1 MSHRNSALLLLS
13 IGALAAV
20 LGLAVSNASAQDDGK
35 KTQDSKTQPVLRK
48 VKTRVDPI
56 YPELARHMNISG
68 LVKVE
73 LIIGPDG
80 KVKSAKVL
88 GGHPV
93 LASAALDAAKRWVF
107 EPAREQTIDVVS
119 IRFAHDAE

>member
-93 LASAALDAAKRWVF
+93 LAAAALDAAKRWVF

>member
-1 MSHRNSALLLLS
+1 
-13 IGALAAV
+13 V

-35 KTQDSKTQPVLRK
+35 KTQDSKTQDSKTQPVLRK
-48 VKTRVDPI
+48 VKTRVEPI

-93 LASAALDAAKRWVF
+93 LAAAALDAAKRWVF